1 MGSKLRTAGQEQG
14 LGAGCSPGPYGDRQ
28 WWLSITIA
36 ARAVARAGPGQG
48 CNGRTFAG
56 RKGRRSQRTRG
67 TRRGLFSQAESQ
79 RSRSGHSPRYVFV
92 RWATTKSIGW
102 ALSHPKLV
110 NKGPIKLGD
119 AAFLRKNFGTNS
131 VLIVPYLFRLLDIF
145 CSVLFWYNLSLQFSF
160 RVSICSAV
168 IKSLRVQINLGSV
181 LLRAVS
187 LQ

>member
-1 MGSKLRTAGQEQG
+1 MAPGEAYSVRQNLSAAEVGTHHGTCSSAGQ
-14 LGAGCSPGPYGDRQ
+14 
-28 WWLSITIA
+28 
-36 ARAVARAGPGQG
+36 
-48 CNGRTFAG
+48 
-56 RKGRRSQRTRG
+56 QR
-67 TRRGLFSQAESQ
+67 
-79 RSRSGHSPRYVFV
+79 
-92 RWATTKSIGW
+92 KSIGW

-119 AAFLRKNFGTNS
+119 AAFLRKNFGTSS

-145 CSVLFWYNLSLQFSF
+145 RSVLFWYNLSLQFSF